1 MLTTKLLARL
11 SSPRKCL
18 CVDYDALLPSLTF
31 VPGIPHSIYQTTKA
45 KDKLP
50 PAIEE
55 NIEKLKT
62 TNPDWSYQLF
72 DDHDIEHFI
81 LRYYGDPLLSYYN
94 RIAPGY
100 GAAKADFFRYLL
112 IYQFGGVYLD
122 IKSTATKPLSETVR
136 KNDSYLLSY
145 WNNLPGCGHEGY
157 GHYSL
162 IPGYIERGEIIRW
175 YIAAAPGHPLLR
187 EVIKAM
193 LRKMD
198 RYNPY
203 TDGVG
208 WTGTVST
215 TGPVMYTKTCYDALQ
230 GAPSIFPVRWL
241 DIIEDAGFRYSVFDD
256 KQGENPQSPSHTKI
270 LPADYRKNSHPL
282 LIHQSPVIQKINEA
296 YFSLL
301 ARTHR

>member
-72 DDHDIEHFI
+72 DDRNNDQFI
-81 LRYYGDPLLSYYN
+81 LRHYGQSLLSYYN

-112 IYQFGGVYLD
+112 IYRFGGVYLD
-122 IKSTATKPLSETVR
+122 IKSTITKPLSETVR
-136 KNDSYLLSY
+136 EDDAYLF
-145 WNNLPGCGHEGY
+145 
-157 GHYSL
+157 
-162 IPGYIERGEIIRW
+162 
-175 YIAAAPGHPLLR
+175 LL
-187 EVIKAM
+187 
-193 LRKMD
+193 
-198 RYNPY
+198 
-203 TDGVG
+203 T
-208 WTGTVST
+208 
-215 TGPVMYTKTCYDALQ
+215 
-230 GAPSIFPVRWL
+230 
-241 DIIEDAGFRYSVFDD
+241 
-256 KQGENPQSPSHTKI
+256 
-270 LPADYRKNSHPL
+270 
-282 LIHQSPVIQKINEA
+282 
-296 YFSLL
+296 
-301 ARTHR
+301 RTHK